1 MEDALIQFCK
11 QPFWSGV
18 HSNMLSQ
25 GYGFEYHTVW
35 CFAENYFE
43 NVLKHKPFLSSLK
56 EGV

>member
-1 MEDALIQFCK
+1 MPSYNFANNRFGVD
-11 QPFWSGV
+11 GV

-35 CFAENYFE
+35 CFAEKYFE